1 MRSMRRAS
9 ALLRNKLRCVPG
21 TETSVTAAS
30 PAEAG
35 VPRRLIISAARNAC
49 GPIVA
54 SMISAAPR
62 DCAARTCSAG
72 AVARGG
78 ASPSVNRH
86 KARAARTW
94 TTRFVCGVGAATRR
108 LRVAPSLGT
117 ASRPPQAV
125 PYSKGVPSWHA
136 VVSRASPR

>member
-1 MRSMRRAS
+1 MLSMRRAS

-35 VPRRLIISAARNAC
+35 MPHRLIISAAWNAC

-72 AVARGG
+72 AAARGG
-78 ASPSVNRH
+78 TRSSVNRH

-94 TTRFVCGVGAATRR
+94 TTHVYV
-108 LRVAPSLGT
+108 
-117 ASRPPQAV
+117 
-125 PYSKGVPSWHA
+125 
-136 VVSRASPR
+136 